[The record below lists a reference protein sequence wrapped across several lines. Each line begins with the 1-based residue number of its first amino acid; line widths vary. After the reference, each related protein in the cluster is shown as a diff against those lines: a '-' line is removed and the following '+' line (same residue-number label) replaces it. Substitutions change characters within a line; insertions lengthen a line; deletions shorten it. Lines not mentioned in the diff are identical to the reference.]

1 MDKHLI
7 NYKITLNSS
16 IEKTLKINLTISNTK
31 DNFLKLYKGK
41 INFIE
46 FNCPVAFTEDNH
58 YFYIET
64 PTDYLEILYKVKI
77 NTPGKHGFYGHL
89 SNNLIS
95 FAGEQILLL
104 PFQVLTCDS
113 RIASEYVDNI
123 KINYNFSDNYN
134 TSIVP
139 FREIAS
145 EIPLSNCTSPNWSH
159 IYELMKNS
167 YTFGTFNIDEFTTS
181 NSLLKIYVDNELTH
195 VEKETLN
202 EINKLFIYY
211 TKLFDYK
218 PHNLSIIL
226 LRNTEHGILGGC
238 GRSIICSSFNKD
250 NLRDWQL
257 LSHRM
262 FHSFMDTALPLSDFH
277 TPPTLWITE
286 GLATYYENMAL
297 ESLSDSFKNKF
308 NICANKEFKK
318 LFDRYL
324 YTVLKDPYNFSFP
337 PMDEVNIS
345 SAGKIEF
352 LHYTQ
357 APLIIKLI
365 EDTYSKNNEKDII
378 LNNLL
383 SLDISKDF
391 SLQELFT
398 KVLENNLDNFAMNY
412 LFNNQILP
420 MWYLNNDLSENED
433 EMVRNLNYFEYVLYT
448 WMILEDYYYVQDTL
462 STYELCSLSNLADKN
477 KISFNSPS
485 IENQVKQYSP
495 TIYSLL
501 KQYALRARVCNVH
514 YSDKYLRYKLLGD
527 NANIKSWETFI
538 SQHVK
543 H

>member
-16 IEKTLKINLTISNTK
+16 IEKTLNINLTISNTK

-383 SLDISKDF
+383 ALDISKDF

-398 KVLENNLDNFAMNY
+398 KVLENNLDDFAMNY

-420 MWYLNNDLSENED
+420 MWYLNNDSSENKD
-433 EMVRNLNYFEYVLYT
+433 EMVSNLNYFEYVLYT
-448 WMILEDYYYVQDTL
+448 WMALEDYYYVQDILT
-462 STYELCSLSNLADKN
+462 TYELCSLSNLADKN
-477 KISFNSPS
+477 KISFNSPA

-501 KQYALRARVCNVH
+501 KQYALRARVCRVH
-514 YSDKYLRYKLLGD
+514 YSDKDLRYKLLGD